1 MTYMI
6 IIFFL
11 YIFPVYDQYNF
22 ILLNN
27 ELKYY
32 NIDIYLNNIS
42 GLYAR
47 IIIRGGEK
55 ISDTM
60 RTYIPSEVL
69 IIYT

>member
-1 MTYMI
+1 MSYDLHDYS
-6 IIFFL
+6 IFF
-11 YIFPVYDQYNF
+11 YMFPVYDRYNF

-42 GLYAR
+42 GLFVR
-47 IIIRGGEK
+47 IIIRGGDK

-60 RTYIPSEVL
+60 ITYIPSEV
-69 IIYT
+69 